1 MLLLNIDWGGALNL
15 IAFSFSMV
23 FLLLVVIVI
32 ALNIFG
38 KIFIIME
45 KNKVVTDN
53 LNKKST

>member
-1 MLLLNIDWGGALNL
+1 MLLLNIDWGGALTL

-23 FLLLVVIVI
+23 FLLLIVIVF

-38 KIFIIME
+38 KIFVSME
-45 KNKVVTDN
+45 KNKVETDN

>member
-1 MLLLNIDWGGALNL
+1 MLILNIDWGGALNL

-23 FLLLVVIVI
+23 FLLLVVIVF

-38 KIFIIME
+38 KIFMYIE
-45 KNKVVTDN
+45 KNKVETDN